1 MAGKADKVKTAV
13 IGVGHFGLY
22 HAEKLARIP
31 GSDLGAVADTD
42 PARASEVAGRLGV
55 EAVTDPSDLIGKV
68 DAVSVVVP
76 TRSHFEVAA
85 AFLEAGVH
93 VMVEKPITGDEAS
106 ARKLIALATRH
117 NAILQVGHLARFAG
131 VTEALI
137 RAVDRPLY
145 IESVRVAPF
154 KPRGTDVSVILDLMI
169 HDLDLVLALTD
180 AELTDVDAVGTSVLS
195 DSEDMANARLKFAGG
210 CIANITASRVSVK
223 TERKMRIFQRDV
235 YVSVDFD
242 AQTIRTF
249 RKTGEANGEAPGG
262 GMPNVV
268 PSQDSYEE
276 TDPLELELTAFVAC
290 ARDGTPPIVSG
301 EDGLRALLAAQRVT
315 DSLRENAKA
324 TAGG

>member
-1 MAGKADKVKTAV
+1 MVGA
-13 IGVGHFGLY
+13 GHFGLY
-22 HAEKLARIP
+22 HAEKLAKIP
-31 GSDLGAVADTD
+31 GSDLVAVADID
-42 PARASEVAGRLGV
+42 PARASEVAGQLGV
-55 EAVTDPSDLIGKV
+55 EAVTDPGDLIGTV

-76 TRSHFEVAA
+76 TRSHFDVAA

-106 ARKLIALATRH
+106 ARKLIAMAARH

-137 RAVDRPLY
+137 RAVDQPLY

-180 AELTDVDAVGTSVLS
+180 ADLIDVDAVGTSVLS

-210 CIANITASRVSVK
+210 CIANITASRVSLK
-223 TERKMRIFQRDV
+223 TERKMRIFQRDT
-235 YVSVDFD
+235 YISVDFD

-249 RKTGEANGEAPGG
+249 RKMGDAD

-268 PSQDSYEE
+268 PSQDSFEQ
-276 TDPLELELTAFVAC
+276 TDALELELTAFVAS
-290 ARDGTPPIVSG
+290 ARDGTPPLVTG
-301 EDGLRALLAAQRVT
+301 EDGLRALLTAQRVT
-315 DSLRENAKA
+315 DSLRDNTRA

>member
-1 MAGKADKVKTAV
+1 MGVRTNVTDTIRTAV
-13 IGVGHFGLY
+13 IGTGHFGLY
-22 HAEKLARIP
+22 HAQKLARIP
-31 GSDLGAVADTD
+31 GSELVAVADID
-42 PARASEVAGRLGV
+42 PDRASEVAGQLGV
-55 EAVTDPSDLIGKV
+55 EAVTNPSDLIGRV

-76 TRSHFEVAA
+76 TRKHFDVAA
-85 AFLEAGVH
+85 EFLKAGVR

-106 ARKLIALATRH
+106 ARELIALAAA
-117 NAILQVGHLARFAG
+117 NKAILQVGHLARFAG

-137 RAVDRPLY
+137 NAVDQPLY

-210 CIANITASRVSVK
+210 CIANITASRVSLK
-223 TERKMRIFQRDV
+223 TERKMRIFQRDT
-235 YVSVDFD
+235 YISVDFD

-249 RKTGEANGEAPGG
+249 RKVGDAKDSG

-268 PSQDSYEE
+268 PSQDSFEE
-276 TDPLELELTAFVAC
+276 TDALELELAAFVAS
-290 ARDGTPPIVSG
+290 ARDGTPPLVNG
-301 EDGLRALLAAQRVT
+301 EAGLRALLAAQRVT
-315 DSLRENAKA
+315 DSLRENASH
-324 TAGG
+324 TVT